1 MSVLIYPF
9 NYHDFSKNYA
19 ILKIGSIKNALE
31 ILRKRSFYLSK
42 TKQLAVAIF
51 FSKIMEI
58 PEVKEIDYSM
68 NDKTLVIFTYIEQ
81 PNYEAEEKI
90 YEAYGQLLDLFPT
103 LDIDMKVVEL
113 YGRSIE
119 ELKIS
124 KF

>member
-1 MSVLIYPF
+1 
-9 NYHDFSKNYA
+9 
-19 ILKIGSIKNALE
+19 
-31 ILRKRSFYLSK
+31 
-42 TKQLAVAIF
+42 
-51 FSKIMEI
+51 MEI